1 MKRLFFL
8 LALTIGCGFQA
19 TAQKQIY
26 IPEDLRGMDLESD
39 TSQWSFR
46 RSVETRDLIFM
57 WERGFG
63 NDLQSPPQL
72 DGHPMAFN
80 LSVLTDR
87 VQRFYDFFRDSLEFI
102 KNGECR
108 VENDKNVEWR
118 VENVEFATATPS
130 SAKGTAA
137 ANSTLYTLHSTLP
150 SKADRYKMMVMVMY
164 SLDGTAYGGTYDD
177 TIGALWVA
185 PNRIQD
191 RTMNC
196 MAHELGHSF
205 QSQIVADGQGEA
217 WGGTGFFEMASQWM
231 LWQVNP
237 WWLRDENYHFEAFR
251 KLTHKAFLHL
261 DNIYHSPYV
270 LQWWAD
276 LHGRGV
282 IAELFRQGR
291 RGEDP
296 VMTYQRMH
304 GLTQSQFCDEML
316 QGYQHLVN
324 LDFHHAQKETRPYAC
339 TWQTPLDTLSGGW
352 LRPQNVPEAYG
363 FNIIP
368 LPADRRLS
376 VQVKGQNLR
385 WALVGIT
392 PDGRSVY
399 GQPQDARLK
408 SAAPLSRL
416 FLVVMGA
423 PTRHRQLRMPTEHQ
437 PDPSD
442 DPELFPYTFR
452 IRH

>member
-8 LALTIGCGFQA
+8 LALTIGYSFQA
-19 TAQKQIY
+19 AAQKQIY
-26 IPEDLRGMDLESD
+26 IPEDLRGMNLESD

-87 VQRFYDFFRDSLEFI
+87 VQRFYDFFRDSLEFV
-102 KNGECR
+102 KSEELR
-108 VENDKNVEWR
+108 VKSE
-118 VENVEFATATPS
+118 EFTS
-130 SAKGTAA
+130 SDTTAA
-137 ANSTLYTLHSTLP
+137 ANSSLFTLHSSFNSL
-150 SKADRYKMMVMVMY
+150 SDRYKMMVMVMY

-191 RTMNC
+191 HTMNC

-205 QSQIVADGQGEA
+205 QSQIVADGAGEA

-261 DNIYHSPYV
+261 ENIYHSPYV

-316 QGYQHLVN
+316 RGYQHLVN

-339 TWQTPLDTLSGGW
+339 TWQTPLDTLRGGW

-376 VQVKGQNLR
+376 VQVKGPNLR

-399 GQPQDARLK
+399 GQPQDARLQSK
-408 SAAPLSRL
+408 EPLSRL

-437 PDPSD
+437 PGPSD

>member
-8 LALTIGCGFQA
+8 LALTIGYSFQA
-19 TAQKQIY
+19 AAQKQIY
-26 IPEDLRGMDLESD
+26 IPEDLRGMNLESD

-63 NDLQSPPQL
+63 NDLQNPPQL

-87 VQRFYDFFRDSLEFI
+87 VQRFYDFFRDSLEFV
-102 KNGECR
+102 KSEELR
-108 VENDKNVEWR
+108 VKSE
-118 VENVEFATATPS
+118 EFTS
-130 SAKGTAA
+130 SDTTAA
-137 ANSTLYTLHSTLP
+137 ANSSLFTLHSSLN
-150 SKADRYKMMVMVMY
+150 SLSDRYKMMVMVMY

-316 QGYQHLVN
+316 RGYQHLVN
-324 LDFHHAQKETRPYAC
+324 LDFHHARQETRPYAC
-339 TWQTPLDTLSGGW
+339 TWQSPLDTLRGGW
-352 LRPQNVPEAYG
+352 LRPKNVPEAYG

-376 VQVKGQNLR
+376 VQVKGENLR

-408 SAAPLSRL
+408 SKEPLSRL

-437 PDPSD
+437 PGPSD